1 MENNLRALV
10 DRVKTER
17 EEEDLDLSELKNE
30 ARKEQIE
37 LDGRKKFFEL
47 RNKWSWSII
56 IWISVFIIFHIV
68 ITVLVGCKVLDFQNH
83 EWLLPSIIAENFLQ
97 IVGMGY
103 IIVRF
108 LYQPSK

>member
-1 MENNLRALV
+1 MGSNLQDLV
-10 DRVKTER
+10 NRVQDKQ
-17 EEEDLDLSELKNE
+17 EDDADLSQLKNE
-30 ARKEQIE
+30 ALREEIE
-37 LDGRKKFFEL
+37 LNGRKKFFEL
-47 RNKWSWSII
+47 RDKWSWSII
-56 IWISVFIIFHIV
+56 TWISVFIIFHIV

-97 IVGMGY
+97 IIGMGY